1 MLSAKLVAAMKQP
14 LEDAAALP
22 GFAYHDPEFL
32 RAEVAHVLGRNW
44 ISVGVAGQVP
54 LPGQIAPVNVA
65 GLPLMMVR
73 GADGQLRVFHNVCRH
88 RGSLLVDVPTSKP
101 VNAIVCPYHRW
112 TYGLDGRCAGIPYW
126 YRSEQKPLRPAV
138 DDDYGL
144 IEVRSHVW
152 LDTVFVDLS
161 GSAPPF
167 AELIAPLDARWG
179 VSNIA
184 PLHRV
189 TTWEGVIPANWKL
202 VIENFLDTYHAPFV
216 HPQVGPMNVQI
227 AHERPRPSRDII
239 GQRCVDAAIN
249 KPRTGSMPVIPELE
263 KALGADDET
272 YCLFPNTLLFVQRS
286 FYSVRVVL
294 PRGADS
300 TYTLNAVYVSEEAK
314 GEQFEADRK
323 RIHDAVA
330 LINDQDVDILR
341 RLQATRMSPAADRAR
356 FVPDWDFMSHEF
368 QVRLAE
374 ELQCPRADGEAHAQ
388 V

>member
-1 MLSAKLVAAMKQP
+1 MLTAEFVAAMKRP
-14 LEDAAALP
+14 LETAAALP
-22 GFAYHDPEFL
+22 GYAYHDPGFL
-32 RAEVAHVLGRNW
+32 REEAVRVLGRNW
-44 ISVGVAGQVP
+44 ISIGVGDQVP
-54 LPGQIAPVNVA
+54 SPGQIVPVNVA
-65 GLPLMMVR
+65 GQPLMMVR
-73 GADGQLRVFHNVCRH
+73 GADGCLRVFHNVCRH
-88 RGSLLVDVPTSKP
+88 RGSLLVDAPSSKP

-112 TYGLDGRCAGIPYW
+112 SYGLDGRCTGIPYW
-126 YRSEQKPLRPAV
+126 YRSEQRPLRPTAE
-138 DDDYGL
+138 DDYGL
-144 IEVRSHVW
+144 IEVRSQLW

-179 VSNIA
+179 APNIA

-189 TTWEGVIPANWKL
+189 TTWEGMIAANWKL

-216 HPQVGPMNVQI
+216 HPQVGPMNAQI

-249 KPRTGSMPVIPELE
+249 KPRTGSMPVIPALE

-294 PRGADS
+294 PRTADS
-300 TYTLNAVYVSEEAK
+300 TYVMNAVYVAPEAK
-314 GEQFEADRK
+314 EGMFDADRE
-323 RIHDAVA
+323 RIHAAVA
-330 LINDQDVDILR
+330 LVNDQDVDILT

-374 ELQCPRADGEAHAQ
+374 ELLSS
-388 V
+388 